1 MKSKLCNSCI
11 HTNVCFKDK
20 NLFGDIFVM
29 GNPMIFDNR
38 ELYEKYKERERKGFP
53 CDDYLSIDK
62 IKEEYKNVRRKNLGR
77 V

>member
-20 NLFGDIFVM
+20 NLFGDVFIA
-29 GNPMIFDNR
+29 GNSMIFDNR
-38 ELYEKYKERERKGFP
+38 KLYKEYEERKEKGFP

-62 IKEEYKNVRRKNLGR
+62 IKEEKK
-77 V
+77 

>member
-29 GNPMIFDNR
+29 GNPIIFDSR

-62 IKEEYKNVRRKNLGR
+62 IDEEIK
-77 V
+77 